1 MAGAAGMVVAAGA
14 LNSRRASR
22 AWYDEPAVHR
32 RTCKLLSVVVTCF
45 NEEDALPAMHR
56 RLVGVLEAALGP
68 AFELVYVDDGSR
80 DATLDVLREYQQADP
95 RVRVVALSRNFG
107 QPIALVAG
115 LQNTA
120 GQAVLVMDADL
131 QHPPEAIPDMLDR
144 WRKGVDVVYGVRKKP
159 VGVMFF
165 KRAMSKVFYRLLGRL
180 VADIDIPH
188 DTGEFRLMDRAV
200 VDGLVAMPE
209 RDRFNRGMVAWIG
222 LRQEPFFYNQAPR
235 VAGDTKWPLR
245 KLLSYA
251 VDAILSFS
259 FTPLRLATWAG
270 CACAGLAL
278 AGIACTVVLQASAGL
293 RGTALGTVL
302 IALLFWAGVQFVF
315 IGILGEYVGRIYAE
329 VKRRPL
335 YLIKERRGFPADDA
349 SEEAPEPVG
358 GSASLRPPRFEY
370 MERVENPPR

>member
-1 MAGAAGMVVAAGA
+1 MSLAG
-14 LNSRRASR
+14 
-22 AWYDEPAVHR
+22 HR
-32 RTCKLLSVVVTCF
+32 RTCDLLSVVVTCF

-56 RLVGVLEAALGP
+56 RLVDVLESALGP

-107 QPIALVAG
+107 QPIALAAG

-131 QHPPEAIPDMLDR
+131 QHPPEIIPDMLDR
-144 WRKGVDVVYGVRKKP
+144 WREGVDVVYGVRNKP
-159 VGVMFF
+159 VGAFF
-165 KRAMSKVFYRLLGRL
+165 KRGMAKVFYRLLSRL
-180 VADIDIPH
+180 ATDIDIPH

-200 VDGLVAMPE
+200 VDALAAMPE
-209 RDRFNRGMVAWIG
+209 RDRFNRGLVAWIG
-222 LRQEPFFYNQAPR
+222 LRQEPVFFDQAPR
-235 VAGDTKWPLR
+235 AAGDTKWPLR
-245 KLLSYA
+245 NLFSYA
-251 VDAILSFS
+251 VDAVLSFS

-270 CACAGLAL
+270 CACVGLAF
-278 AGIACTVVLQASAGL
+278 AGITCALALQAFGFRVTPWGA
-293 RGTALGTVL
+293 VL
-302 IALLFWAGVQFVF
+302 AALLFLAGVQFVF

-349 SEEAPEPVG
+349 SEETHEPPAD
-358 GSASLRPPRFEY
+358 SAALRPARLVKH
-370 MERVENPPR
+370 MEGPPR